1 MAQNKQKSD
10 LAREDAAIAAQAAI
24 PTDKKGIVNALV
36 TGATIPVQKTE
47 AYNKAVVTSDLF
59 KKFSGM
65 TSEQLFQNLQQ
76 GQIGTELSGLLAQ
89 NPNFAI
95 AKQKYEQVQKTN
107 AINSLTQATYN
118 AANGKTTPVVDEL
131 AKIESKYSAPP
142 GTNAQAYEKFVT
154 QDPDV
159 VKS

>member
-10 LAREDAAIAAQAAI
+10 LAREDAALAAQAAI

-76 GQIGTELSGLLAQ
+76 
-89 NPNFAI
+89 
-95 AKQKYEQVQKTN
+95 
-107 AINSLTQATYN
+107 
-118 AANGKTTPVVDEL
+118 
-131 AKIESKYSAPP
+131 
-142 GTNAQAYEKFVT
+142 
-154 QDPDV
+154 
-159 VKS
+159 